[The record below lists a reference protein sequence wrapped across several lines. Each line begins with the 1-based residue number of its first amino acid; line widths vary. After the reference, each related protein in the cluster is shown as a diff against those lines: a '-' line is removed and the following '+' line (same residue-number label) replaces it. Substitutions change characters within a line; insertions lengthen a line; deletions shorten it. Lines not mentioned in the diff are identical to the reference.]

1 MESLL
6 QDLRYGLRMLRKSPG
21 FTLVAVVT
29 LALGIGANSALFSV
43 VNAVLLRPLPFKD
56 SGRLVAVRTTNQ
68 GQSLLGSG
76 PASYPDFA
84 DWRQQSTSFDAL
96 CVWDPKDYTL
106 TGGGEPVHLNGIMA
120 SWNLIQMLGI
130 DPVQGRL
137 FTQQEDEPGA
147 SGFTAVLSYQLWQSR
162 FGGDP
167 KIVGQSIVMDGRAY
181 TVVGVAPPRFTFP
194 VGASDPTDVWTTI
207 AMAKTAIPPDKPY
220 SENRGMHWLRVTG
233 RLKPGTSIRTANT
246 ELNVIQSRINKQ
258 FSENRPK
265 EVRIS
270 SEKERV
276 VGKVQDALFVLLGAV
291 GFVLLIACANVAN
304 LLLARATIRQKEI
317 SIRSALG
324 ASRWDLVRQ
333 LLTESVLLSL
343 LGGGV
348 GLLLAYWSNRV
359 LTHSSLRTLPRAAEI
374 ALDPQVLAFTAAV
387 CVLSGLVFGLA
398 PALQTSR
405 FGISQVLNEA
415 NRSGTD
421 SSHKSRV
428 RSALIVSEVALAL
441 VLLVGSG
448 LLMQTLW
455 RLQRVDPGFRRDQ
468 LVTFELTLPE
478 SRYKDPQVPI
488 FYRNLL
494 DRIRALPGV
503 ESASAGFGLP
513 MTQNS
518 ITVSLQIMERP
529 LPDAKRPST
538 DTHVVALDYFKTMG
552 IPVLHGR
559 DFNENDRPDS
569 KPVVIVNQ
577 AFAKTFFPNEDPIGK
592 TIQTGLGFGPP
603 GQHTTLEIVG
613 VVGNVHQEAMNVDP
627 EPAVFYPTSQGPIND
642 VNVVVHTSLPPE
654 SIVPALRQQ
663 VWALDKDLPLL
674 DVNTMEQYVRDSM
687 AQPRLNTLLL
697 AIFAGLA
704 FVLTAI
710 GLYGVISYSVAQR
723 TREMGIRIAL
733 GAQSG
738 TILKMI
744 LGQGIR
750 LALIGVAAGLCGA
763 LVLTRLI
770 SSMLFGVKPFDA
782 LTFIAVAFLL
792 MGIAIF
798 ASYIPAARATRIDPV
813 VALRYE

>member
-21 FTLVAVVT
+21 FTLVALLT

-43 VNAVLLRPLPFKD
+43 VNAVLLRPFPFRDPGK
-56 SGRLVAVRTTNQ
+56 LVAVRTTEK
-68 GQSLLGSG
+68 GAPRRIG

-84 DWRQQSTSFDAL
+84 DWRQQSTSFDEL

-106 TGGGEPVHLNGIMA
+106 TGRGEPVHLNGVQA
-120 SWNLIQMLGI
+120 SWDLIHTLGVRPI
-130 DPVQGRL
+130 LGRE
-137 FTQQEDEPGA
+137 FTQPEDDPGGSGFAVILSYELWQGQFGGA
-147 SGFTAVLSYQLWQSR
+147 SDIL
-162 FGGDP
+162 
-167 KIVGQSIVMDGRAY
+167 GQALALDGRTY
-181 TVVGVAPPRFTFP
+181 TVVGVMPPHFAFP
-194 VGASDPTDVWTTI
+194 VGATELTDLWTTM
-207 AMAKTAIPPDKPY
+207 AVAKTSIPPDKPPT
-220 SENRGMHWLRVTG
+220 ENRGMHWLRVIG
-233 RLKPGTSIRTANT
+233 RLRPGGAITQAQT
-246 ELNVIQSRINKQ
+246 ELNVIQARINKQ
-258 FSENRPK
+258 FSDVRPK
-265 EVRIS
+265 EVNVIS
-270 SEKERV
+270 ERERV
-276 VGKVQDALFVLLGAV
+276 VGKVHDTLLVLLGAV

-304 LLLARATIRQKEI
+304 LLLARATVRQKEI
-317 SIRSALG
+317 SIRTALG
-324 ASRWDLVRQ
+324 ASRWAITRQ
-333 LLTESVLLSL
+333 LLTESVLLSV
-343 LGGGV
+343 LGGGI
-348 GLLLAYWSNRV
+348 GLLLAYASNRV
-359 LTHSSLRTLPRAAEI
+359 LTQMASRTLPRAGEI
-374 ALDPQVLAFTAAV
+374 TLDPQVLAFTAAV
-387 CVLSGLVFGLA
+387 CLLSGLLFGLA
-398 PALQTSR
+398 PALQTWKL
-405 FGISQVLNEA
+405 GLSQMLNDA
-415 NRSGTD
+415 GRTGTD
-421 SSHKSRV
+421 SGQKSRV
-428 RSALIVSEVALAL
+428 RNTLIVSEVALAL
-441 VLLVGSG
+441 VLLIGSG

-478 SRYKDPQVPI
+478 SRYKDPQIPV
-488 FYRNLL
+488 FYRSLL
-494 DRIRALPGV
+494 ERIRALPGV

-559 DFNENDRPDS
+559 DFNENDRTDS
-569 KPVVIVNQ
+569 KPVVVVNQ
-577 AFAKTFFPNEDPIGK
+577 AFAKKFFPNEDPIGK

-613 VVGNVHQEAMNVDP
+613 IVGDVHQDAMNLDP

-642 VNVVVHTSLPPE
+642 VNVVVHTTLPPE
-654 SIVPALRQQ
+654 SIVLALRQQ

-687 AQPRLNTLLL
+687 AQPRLNTVLLG
-697 AIFAGLA
+697 IFAGLA

-723 TREMGIRIAL
+723 SREMGIRIAL

-738 TILKMI
+738 SILKMI

-750 LALIGVAAGLCGA
+750 LALIGVAVGLCGA

-770 SSMLFGVKPFDA
+770 ASMLYGVKPFDA
-782 LTFIAVAFLL
+782 MTFIAVALLL
-792 MGIAIF
+792 MGIAMF
-798 ASYIPAARATRIDPV
+798 ASYIPALRATRIDPV